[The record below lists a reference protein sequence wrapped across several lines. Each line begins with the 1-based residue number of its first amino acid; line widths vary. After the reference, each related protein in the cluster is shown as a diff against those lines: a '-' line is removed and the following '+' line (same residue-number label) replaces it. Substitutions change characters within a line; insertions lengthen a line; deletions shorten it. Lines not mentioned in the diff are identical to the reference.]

1 MIVETE
7 SPRSVADKRETQD
20 LVVKFHS
27 ESGRL
32 VTLRELMFQFVS
44 EGKKRPMS
52 QIKQSG
58 RRREGTALIR
68 NPQGV
73 LGGSVGEVF
82 WALCWQ
88 LRAWSLLCILC
99 LPLSWLLSL
108 LTCSRALS
116 LSLKKE
122 NKTNK
127 PAQTAKQGFNWLD
140 EAHPHWEELSSFSPL
155 IHMSISSRNTLRD
168 TFGKTFD
175 WMSGH
180 CTAHSSWDIKVTIM

>member
-99 LPLSWLLSL
+99 LPLSCLLSL
-108 LTCSRALS
+108 LTCSRALC
-116 LSLKKE
+116 LSKKKTKQPNRHKQQ
-122 NKTNK
+122 NKASTDWMRPTHTGK
-127 PAQTAKQGFNWLD
+127 SYL
-140 EAHPHWEELSSFSPL
+140 HSVHWFTCQSHLETPSETHLEKPL
-155 IHMSISSRNTLRD
+155 IECL
-168 TFGKTFD
+168 
-175 WMSGH
+175 
-180 CTAHSSWDIKVTIM
+180 VTVLLIQVET